1 MNEYGYYAEPDRPQ
15 SKPGCL
21 AWVIGAIVVA
31 VIIGYCSTDS
41 SESSSGGDAVYNSV
55 IDASVWQVKK
65 FLKEE
70 LLKDPGSYEGIEWS
84 QVNENSDGTY
94 WVRHKFRAKNSFGG
108 YVVYNMIF
116 YLDSDGNVYD
126 WREI

>member
-1 MNEYGYYAEPDRPQ
+1 MSDYYAESDRSQ
-15 SKPGCL
+15 RKPGCL
-21 AWVIGAIVVA
+21 TWIIVSIAVA
-31 VIIGYCSTDS
+31 AIIGYCSPDS
-41 SESSSGGDAVYNSV
+41 TESRSDEDVVYNSV

-84 QVNENSDGTY
+84 AVNKESDGTY
-94 WVRHKFRAKNSFGG
+94 WVRHEFRAKNSFGG

-116 YLDSDGNVYD
+116 YLNSDGNVFD